1 MRQIDQA
8 TLHNT
13 MIYKRMMRVI
23 LLLAVASISAL
34 FSACS
39 SMQIT
44 AQPGQNVVFNHGH
57 QVVVS
62 SKKSSLVAVE
72 GLGASNQNRG
82 RAVFCI
88 TCINRTKS
96 PIDIGLENITAKNA
110 AGRPVRIYSDEDLK
124 REARIAATMQ
134 AIAVGMNAGAS
145 AFAASQPSYT
155 SYSGSYSGTANYN
168 AYTPYGRPVGSI
180 QGYQS
185 GNVYGSATTYNPAQ
199 AAIANQAIQQ
209 NTAMQMGGI
218 QGQLASSLAQATD
231 VLARTTVP
239 PGGTISGLII
249 ARKSAVTDFT
259 VNLAGE
265 GHSANFEVK

>member
-1 MRQIDQA
+1 MDRIQDNVIQRNIMRI
-8 TLHNT
+8 TP
-13 MIYKRMMRVI
+13 
-23 LLLAVASISAL
+23 LLAATIIPVL

-44 AQPGQNVVFNHGH
+44 AQPGQNVVYNHGH
-57 QVVVS
+57 QVIVS
-62 SKKSSLVAVE
+62 SKKSSLVAIE

-96 PIDIGLENITAKNA
+96 PIDIGLENITAKNE

-124 REARIAATMQ
+124 REARIAAAMQ
-134 AIAVGMNAGAS
+134 AMAVGMNAGAS
-145 AFAASQPSYT
+145 AFAAAQPSYT

-209 NTAMQMGGI
+209 NTAIQMGGI
-218 QGQLASSLAQATD
+218 QGQLASSLAQATE

-239 PGGTISGLII
+239 PGATVSGLII

-265 GHSANFEVK
+265 NHAANFEVK